1 MTDTN
6 DTTTSKSPLSNLP
19 RWVIPAVIAG
29 VIVLL
34 LIITFAT
41 KNGVTNK
48 GNQKEQD
55 LNAQYNDNSNYLSD
69 CIVRIRESAGV
80 VKGQTAALDQV
91 LTDAVKGRYDKGSSA
106 QVGGGQLFSAIKEAY
121 PDLSAIGSGFDKVL
135 TVVNGCRTDYRDIQT
150 KLQRMI
156 ADFEKWRTGSFTVRT
171 FGGGFPNNNLKAAKG
186 DTILHGQ
193 AALDQMSTV
202 VLVREAKEAQT
213 THEVA
218 PEDPFGSTSTTGR

>member
-6 DTTTSKSPLSNLP
+6 ETTSKSFFSSLP
-19 RWVIPAVIAG
+19 KWVIPVGIVAIV
-29 VIVLL
+29 VVLL
-34 LIITFAT
+34 FTLFVT
-41 KNGVTNK
+41 KNGVTNT
-48 GNQKEQD
+48 GNKKEAT

-69 CIVRIRESAGV
+69 CITRIRESAGV

-91 LTDAVKGRYDKGSSA
+91 LTDAIKGRYDQGSSA

-121 PDLSAIGSGFDKVL
+121 PDLSAIGTGFDKVL

-150 KLQRMI
+150 KLQHMI
-156 ADFEKWRTGSFTVRT
+156 ADFDSWRTGSFTVRT

-202 VLVREAKEAQT
+202 VLVKEAKQAQT
-213 THEVA
+213 THEIT
-218 PEDPFGSTSTTGR
+218 PEDPFGSTTTTGR